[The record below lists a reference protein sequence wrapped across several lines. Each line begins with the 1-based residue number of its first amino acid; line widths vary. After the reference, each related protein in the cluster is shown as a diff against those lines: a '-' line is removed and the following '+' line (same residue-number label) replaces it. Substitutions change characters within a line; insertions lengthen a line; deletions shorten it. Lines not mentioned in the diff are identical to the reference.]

1 MRTKNRMFELLLV
14 GAVTVGAAHWVGP
27 ASARADEPP
36 KDAGAVPAVA
46 PPDAAKDAE
55 KKPPE
60 FPPFEE
66 VSKDHKKIPGFIE
79 LYHDEKKDHLLA
91 VIPKSMLGKEF
102 LIAQSIAGGPVATG
116 FMWETQVVQWQEMDK
131 KLVLIEP
138 DLRYAEAKDST
149 VADVVARTYT
159 QRIVLH
165 TPIVS
170 KRDGDPVI
178 DMDSVFKSDRAG
190 LEQIYEGSMNPA
202 LSRWAKI
209 KGFEK
214 NVELSV
220 DAAIMSG
227 QEGGTRARVHFSI
240 SELPNGDYKPRQADP
255 RVGYA
260 LTARMN
266 WGRKHDEKT
275 VFDRYIHRWQLR
287 KADAAEKVSDV
298 HPDDQVVFYIE
309 QTVPVQY
316 RRYVREGILLWNEA
330 FEKAGLRN
338 VMAVRQQTDTNEFK
352 DMDPE
357 DVRYN
362 FFRWIVS
369 GRAFAMGPSRVDP
382 RTGQILDADIVWDD
396 SLVRSLLTQYANLAA
411 RGPAASYDPQLNEFL
426 ARRPEWNFQM
436 QEELLTPGTVHIGGA
451 DLSRALPANDPMGQG
466 MHTNCNMADGLRHE
480 LALAGFA
487 LQAQGM
493 EGLTEEFIG
502 EFIRYVTC
510 HEVGHTLGLRHNFKA
525 SSWKPM
531 DALLGAKDAHLPTSA
546 SVMDYNAG
554 IYTDSKDNQPRFFT
568 PSVGPYD
575 LWAIEYGYRHTDEEY
590 KEEPALLAAIAS
602 RGNQDGLAYGTD
614 EDTGLFAPDPLVN
627 RWDNGSDP
635 VAYAKHRMELIQ
647 RLQSTLADWAVK
659 DGEPYTYLR
668 RAFDALLAEYGRSAQ
683 FAVRLV
689 GGQYANRNHKG
700 DADEKTPITIVPVA
714 KQRES
719 LEFVIEHVFSDKA
732 FTFDAALLNKLAAGR
747 WGHWESDDFD
757 SQREYPIHDRIAAVQ
772 YWPLFYLMNPFTLGR
787 VYDAEIKVPADQDA
801 VTVPEVM
808 TRTTAAIWSELT
820 RDAGEGTWS
829 TRKPF
834 VSSVRRTL
842 QRTHLNMLTDMVLA
856 PPGRDMPAD
865 IHALARMT
873 LKGLVQQIGQVL
885 TADAGGKLDPST
897 RAHLDDAK
905 TRIEKALQAEYKL

>member
-1 MRTKNRMFELLLV
+1 MRARNRTSGWLWSAT
-14 GAVTVGAAHWVGP
+14 AVVGAAQWVGAAP
-27 ASARADEPP
+27 AWAEDPP
-36 KDAGAVPAVA
+36 KDAGAAPAAA
-46 PPDAAKDAE
+46 PAEAAKAEE

-66 VSKDHKKIPGFIE
+66 VSKDHKKIAGFID

-91 VIPKSMLGKEF
+91 VIPKSMLGKDF

-138 DLRYAEAKDST
+138 DLRYTDAKDST

-170 KRDGDPVI
+170 RRDGDPVI
-178 DMDSVFKSDRAG
+178 DLDNVFKSDRAG
-190 LEQIYEGSMNPA
+190 LERIYEGSMNPA

-220 DAAIMSG
+220 DAAIMTG
-227 QEGGTRARVHFSI
+227 QQGGTRARVHFSI
-240 SELPNGDYKPRQADP
+240 SGLPNSEYKPRQADP
-255 RVGYA
+255 RVGYF

-275 VFDRYIHRWQLR
+275 IFDRYIHRWQLR
-287 KADAAEKVSDV
+287 KADATETVSDV
-298 HPDDQVVFYIE
+298 HPDDQIIFYIE
-309 QTVPVQY
+309 KTVPVQY

-396 SLVRSLLTQYANLAA
+396 SLVRSLLTQYANMAA
-411 RGPAASYDPQLNEFL
+411 RGPAASYDPQLSEFL
-426 ARRPEWNFQM
+426 ARRPEWNFQT
-436 QEELLTPGTVHIGGA
+436 QEELAAPQTVRFGGA
-451 DLSRALPANDPMGQG
+451 TLSPPLLTNDPLGQAL
-466 MHTNCNMADGLRHE
+466 HANCNMADGLRHE

-487 LQAQGM
+487 LQAQGLN
-493 EGLTEEFIG
+493 GLTEEFIG

-531 DALLGAKDAHLPTSA
+531 EALLTARDERLPTSA

-554 IYTDSKDNQPRFFT
+554 IYTESKDDAPRFFT

-575 LWAIEYGYRHTDEEY
+575 VWAIEYGYRHTDDGQKDE
-590 KEEPALLAAIAS
+590 AAMLASIAS
-602 RGNQDGLAYGTD
+602 RGNQEGLAYASD

-635 VAYAKHRMELIQ
+635 VAFARNRMELIR
-647 RLQSTLADWAVK
+647 RLQTTLTDWAVK
-659 DGEPYTYLR
+659 EGESYSYLR
-668 RAFDALLAEYGRSAQ
+668 RTFDALLFEYSRAAQ

-689 GGQYANRNHKG
+689 GGQYVTRNHKG
-700 DADEKTPITIVPVA
+700 DADESAPITIVPVA
-714 KQRES
+714 RQRES
-719 LEFVIEHVFSDKA
+719 LEFVIENVFSDKA
-732 FTFDAALLNKLAAGR
+732 FEFDAALLNKLAAGR
-747 WGHWESDDFD
+747 WGHWDSDDYD

-772 YWPLFYLMNPFTLGR
+772 FWPLFYLMNPFTLSR

-801 VTVPEVM
+801 VTVPEVL

-820 RDAGEGTWS
+820 RDAGDGTWS

-834 VSSVRRTL
+834 VSSIRRSL
-842 QRTHLNMLTDMVLA
+842 QRTHLTLLIEMILA
-856 PPGRDMPAD
+856 PAGRDMPAD
-865 IHALARMT
+865 VHALARLT
-873 LKGLVQQIGQVL
+873 LKGLKQQIAQVL
-885 TADAGGKLDPST
+885 AADAGEKLDVST
-897 RAHLDDAK
+897 RAHWDDAQ
-905 TRIEKALQAEYKL
+905 TRIQKALEAEYKL